1 VCYGHDVSDDHA
13 LLESWRGGDTR
24 AGAALLQ
31 RYSPMV
37 ARFFQSKLG
46 DDIDDLVQQTFADVV
61 RARDTVSPD
70 GFRAYLLAVARHRL
84 VDQLR
89 KKSSRPEA
97 FDLAAVSVEDLRT
110 SVSQRL
116 ARDERRAAMLTAL
129 RSLSLEFQMV
139 LELTYWEDL
148 SGAEI
153 AVVLGVSPHTVRS
166 RLSRARAALRNALR
180 PNEIADGS
188 ITPAALARDLSTH
201 DP

>member
-1 VCYGHDVSDDHA
+1 MSDDHA

>member
-1 VCYGHDVSDDHA
+1 VCYRPKVGDDHV
-13 LLESWRGGDTR
+13 LLESWRRGDSR

-31 RYSPMV
+31 RYSALV

-46 DDIDDLVQQTFADVV
+46 DDIDDLVQQTFTDVV
-61 RARDTVSPD
+61 RARDTVSPS

-89 KKSSRPEA
+89 RKSSRPES
-97 FDLAAVSVEDLRT
+97 FDVASVSVEDLRT

-116 ARDERRAAMLTAL
+116 ARDERRAAMLTAV
-129 RSLSLEFQMV
+129 RSLSIEFQMV

-166 RLSRARAALRNALR
+166 RLSRARAALRGVLR
-180 PNEIADGS
+180 PDELVNAS
-188 ITPAALARDLSTH
+188 ITPAALARDLSTTE
-201 DP
+201 P

>member
-1 VCYGHDVSDDHA
+1 MGDDHA
-13 LLESWRGGDTR
+13 LLESWRSGDAR

-31 RYSPMV
+31 RHAAMV
-37 ARFFQSKLG
+37 TRFFQSKLG
-46 DDIDDLVQQTFADVV
+46 DDVDDLVQQTFADVV
-61 RARDTVSPD
+61 RARDTVSAQ
-70 GFRAYLLAVARHRL
+70 GFRAYVLAVARHRL

-97 FDLAAVSVEDLRT
+97 FDIASVSIQDLRT
-110 SVSQRL
+110 SVSERL
-116 ARDERRAAMLTAL
+116 ARDERRAVMFAAL
-129 RSLSLEFQMV
+129 RSLSIEFQMV

-166 RLSRARAALRNALR
+166 RLSRARAALRSVLR
-180 PNEIADGS
+180 PNEVTNAS
-188 ITPAALARDLSTH
+188 ITPAALARDLSTD

>member
-1 VCYGHDVSDDHA
+1 MGDDHA
-13 LLESWRGGDTR
+13 LLESWRRGDAR
-24 AGAALLQ
+24 AGAALLE
-31 RYSPMV
+31 RHSAMV
-37 ARFFQSKLG
+37 TRFFQSKLG
-46 DDIDDLVQQTFADVV
+46 DDIDDIVQQTFADVV
-61 RARDTVSPD
+61 RARDTVSST

-89 KKSSRPEA
+89 RKSSRPEA
-97 FDLAAVSVEDLRT
+97 FDIASVSVQDLRT
-110 SVSQRL
+110 SLSERL
-116 ARDERRAAMLTAL
+116 ARDERRAVIVAAL

-166 RLSRARAALRNALR
+166 RLSRARAALRSALR
-180 PNEIADGS
+180 PGEITNLS
-188 ITPAALARDLSTH
+188 ITPAALARDLSTP

>member
-1 VCYGHDVSDDHA
+1 MCYGHDVSDDHA